1 MLDADGRP
9 RYRIDDQGSYPRCRG
24 DDPRS
29 RRRRRPL
36 RRDRDLGILPRQVAR
51 AAAPDRLPVAQGAD
65 GRLAA
70 CAGAA
75 DRSAGGLGP
84 DGRRG
89 ASMTDTA
96 RGGLFRPIVPHQ
108 HSRVTYAEL
117 FFDLVFVFAVTQISH
132 TLLAHFTPLGVLQV
146 TLLFLAVWWVW
157 VYTSWITN
165 WLNPELTP
173 VRLLLFS
180 LMLGGL
186 VLSTSI
192 PQAFESRAL
201 WFAAAY
207 AAMQVGKTVFLWLS
221 TPRTRNL
228 ARMNAIRITA
238 WLTGSA
244 VFWIAG
250 GVAQGN
256 ARLLLWAV
264 ALAIEYLSPAVR
276 FWIPKYGASEVADWV
291 VEGGH
296 MAERCAGFIIIALGE
311 SIVVTGASFAELAWS
326 FETVA
331 AFASAF
337 IGSLAM
343 WWIYFHRG
351 AEAGSEQISR
361 SSEPGRLARLA
372 YTYLHMPIV
381 AGIIVT
387 AVADELVL
395 KHPAGHSDLR
405 TVLSA
410 IGGPLLFLFG
420 TILFKHS
427 FRGFL
432 QLSHGIGIIALCVL
446 AWFAHEL
453 SPLMLSILTSAIM
466 IVVAVWESISLRS
479 KP

>member
-1 MLDADGRP
+1 M
-9 RYRIDDQGSYPRCRG
+9 
-24 DDPRS
+24 
-29 RRRRRPL
+29 
-36 RRDRDLGILPRQVAR
+36 
-51 AAAPDRLPVAQGAD
+51 
-65 GRLAA
+65 
-70 CAGAA
+70 AA
-75 DRSAGGLGP
+75 DNQRGALFRSA
-84 DGRRG
+84 
-89 ASMTDTA
+89 T
-96 RGGLFRPIVPHQ
+96 PHQ

-132 TLLAHFTPLGVLQV
+132 TLLGRLTPLGLAQT

-173 VRLLLFS
+173 VRILLFL

-192 PQAFESRAL
+192 PLAFESRGL

-207 AAMQVGKTVFLWLS
+207 AAMQVGKTVFLLLS
-221 TPRTRNL
+221 TSRRQTL

-238 WLTGSA
+238 WLSASA

-250 GVAQGN
+250 GFAEDN
-256 ARLLLWAV
+256 ARMLLWGL

-276 FWIPKYGASEVADWV
+276 FWIPKYGASQIQDWV

-311 SIVVTGASFAELAWS
+311 SIVVTGATFAELAWTLD
-326 FETVA
+326 TVGAFAA
-331 AFASAF
+331 AFV
-337 IGSLAM
+337 GSLAM
-343 WWIYFHRG
+343 WWIYFHKG

-381 AGIIVT
+381 AGIIVS

-395 KHPAGHSDLR
+395 KHPFGHSGLA

-410 IGGPLLFLFG
+410 IGGPLLFLIG
-420 TILFKHS
+420 TILFKHTI
-427 FRGFL
+427 RGFL
-432 QLSHGIGIIALCVL
+432 QLSHGAGIVALCGL
-446 AWFAHEL
+446 AWFAGDL
-453 SPLMLSILTSAIM
+453 SPLQLSIATTAIM
-466 IVVAVWESISLRS
+466 IMVAAWESISLRS
-479 KP
+479 ATAELQSGTTSG